1 MNLEQAVIENLRRL
15 PLEKQQEVLDF
26 SQFLTQRTPPKI
38 EEMTPHEKA
47 EDWLKFL
54 ESQPKDTPGL
64 PNEALS
70 RETIYD

>member
-1 MNLEQAVIENLRRL
+1 MNIEQAVLENLRKL

-26 SQFLTQRTPPKI
+26 SQFLTQRTLPKI

-64 PNEALS
+64 PDEALS
-70 RETIYD
+70 REIIYD

>member
-1 MNLEQAVIENLRRL
+1 MNLKQAVIENLRRL

-26 SQFLTQRTPPKI
+26 SQFLTQRPQQKI

-64 PNEALS
+64 PDEALS

>member
-1 MNLEQAVIENLRRL
+1 MNIEQAVIENLRKL

-38 EEMTPHEKA
+38 KETTPHEKA
-47 EDWLKFL
+47 EDWLKCL
-54 ESQPKDTPGL
+54 ESQPKDTLGL
-64 PNEALS
+64 PDEALS

>member
-1 MNLEQAVIENLRRL
+1 MNIEQAVIENLRRL

-26 SQFLTQRTPPKI
+26 SQFLTQKTSPKP
-38 EEMTPHEKA
+38 EAMTPQEKA

-64 PNEALS
+64 PDEALS
-70 RETIYD
+70 RETIYN

>member
-1 MNLEQAVIENLRRL
+1 MNIEQAVIENLRKL
-15 PLEKQQEVLDF
+15 PLEKQQEVLNF
-26 SQFLTQRTPPKI
+26 SQFLTQITSPKI
-38 EEMTPHEKA
+38 EEMTSHEKA

-64 PNEALS
+64 PDEALW